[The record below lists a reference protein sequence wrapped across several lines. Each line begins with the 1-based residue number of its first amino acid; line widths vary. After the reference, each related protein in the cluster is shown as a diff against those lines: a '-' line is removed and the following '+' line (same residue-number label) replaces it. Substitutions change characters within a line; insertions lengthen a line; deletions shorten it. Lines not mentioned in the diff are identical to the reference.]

1 MKNLVIVILFTA
13 AAALG
18 AMLVS
23 DQTAQTQTQSVVTNA
38 VEPVPAEVVLTKR
51 VDNGAYGTS
60 AYSFRLASQDVAV
73 HCNFV
78 DLVFDRS
85 GQIFINPTGGM
96 KSRIVDLGTVTFGSP
111 VATPPANPA
120 WQHNSII
127 PQAGHVYYQ
136 EINDGRQSFAVEF
149 LVTEA
154 TPDTVKLRW
163 KPVNP
168 AHKILP
174 LAPGAGMAGTMGIS
188 GDGADERGNGG
199 GNGADGR

>member
-60 AYSFRLASQDVAV
+60 AYSFRLASQDVA
-73 HCNFV
+73 
-78 DLVFDRS
+78 